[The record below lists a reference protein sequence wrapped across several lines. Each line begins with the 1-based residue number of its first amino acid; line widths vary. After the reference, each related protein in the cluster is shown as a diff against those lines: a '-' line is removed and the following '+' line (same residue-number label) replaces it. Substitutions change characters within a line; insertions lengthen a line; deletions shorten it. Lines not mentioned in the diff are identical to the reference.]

1 MSSTLKTRS
10 VLHCLLSIFLS
21 GPDDAQTSV
30 VISGMTLEE
39 NITSLPATV
48 MFEISNDEVALEDD
62 EVYSLDLSTS
72 DPRIVS
78 GGNNEL
84 FASTQITIEDEDIVI
99 VGFQSLRSELPPD
112 YSSLE
117 SESATVLVANSNRVA
132 VPFSV
137 DVIGGKCRYS
147 THPHTH
153 THTWRLF

>member
-10 VLHCLLSIFLS
+10 VLRCLLSIFLS

-72 DPRIVS
+72 DPRIVP

-147 THPHTH
+147 THTH